1 MTGRKSHLLSSLSNA
16 LTSLTQTT
24 TTMATWSNEDTLK
37 LFLFTLF
44 ILAFV
49 VVIQQ
54 LLKVDAKVAAKEKTS
69 DVGGVKES

>member
-1 MTGRKSHLLSSLSNA
+1 
-16 LTSLTQTT
+16 
-24 TTMATWSNEDTLK
+24 MATWSNEDTLK

-54 LLKVDAKVAAKEKTS
+54 LLKVDAKVPANEKTS